1 MNRVFLFL
9 FFTAA
14 AAAQTTLSDHNLNAW
29 AMYFGDHQLGQSK
42 WGVHLEGQW
51 RRADAGLSW
60 QQLLLRPGVNYQATP
75 RLLLTAGYAFIDT
88 HRYGD
93 YPVPVKFPE
102 HRFFQ
107 QAVWTQR
114 AGRLDLQ
121 SRFRLEQREL
131 GQSGNAARP
140 WRHENRFRYMLRANV
155 PLGQSK
161 YYVGLYNELF
171 VNWGRNVVGN
181 HFDQNRAYVAL
192 GRTLARQTRIEIGFL
207 EQTLQR
213 RGGLIWEHNHTL
225 QLAVFSR
232 LPFRRK

>member
-1 MNRVFLFL
+1 
-9 FFTAA
+9 
-14 AAAQTTLSDHNLNAW
+14 
-29 AMYFGDHQLGQSK
+29 MYFGDHQIGKSK

-51 RRADAGLSW
+51 RRADLGLRW
-60 QQLLLRPGVNYQATP
+60 QQLLLRPGVNYQVHP
-75 RLLLTAGYAFIDT
+75 RLLLTTGYAFIDT

-107 QAVWTQR
+107 QAVWNKR

-121 SRFRLEQREL
+121 SRFRLEQREIGL
-131 GQSGNAARP
+131 PGNGAQP
-140 WRHENRFRYMLRANV
+140 WRHENRFRYMLRANA

-192 GRTLARQTRIEIGFL
+192 GRNLARQTRIEIGFM

-213 RGGLIWEHNHTL
+213 RGGVIREHNHTL
-225 QLAVFSR
+225 QLAVSSR
-232 LPFRRK
+232 MPFRRK

>member
-1 MNRVFLFL
+1 MNWVFLFL

-14 AAAQTTLSDHNLNAW
+14 AAAQTRLVDQNLNAW
-29 AMYFGDHQLGQSK
+29 AMYFGDHQIGKSK

-51 RRADAGLSW
+51 RRADLGLRW
-60 QQLLLRPGVNYQATP
+60 QQLLLRPGVNYQVHP
-75 RLLLTAGYAFIDT
+75 RLLLTTGYAFIDT

-107 QAVWTQR
+107 QAVWNKR

-121 SRFRLEQREL
+121 SRFRLEQREIGL
-131 GQSGNAARP
+131 PGNGAQP
-140 WRHENRFRYMLRANV
+140 WRHENRFRYMLRANA

-192 GRTLARQTRIEIGFL
+192 GRNLARQTRIEIGFM

-213 RGGLIWEHNHTL
+213 RGGVIREHNHTL
-225 QLAVFSR
+225 QLAVSSR
-232 LPFRRK
+232 MPFRRK